1 MCHTVK
7 PNTILSL
14 WRESYTWL
22 SYYYYICFFLKN
34 YPQILGKRWAL
45 HDKMGE
51 WLKLH
56 LNIKLIVFILVALLE
71 TTYSKEESYDVTLLK
86 NNVP

>member
-1 MCHTVK
+1 
-7 PNTILSL
+7 
-14 WRESYTWL
+14 
-22 SYYYYICFFLKN
+22 
-34 YPQILGKRWAL
+34 
-45 HDKMGE
+45 MGE